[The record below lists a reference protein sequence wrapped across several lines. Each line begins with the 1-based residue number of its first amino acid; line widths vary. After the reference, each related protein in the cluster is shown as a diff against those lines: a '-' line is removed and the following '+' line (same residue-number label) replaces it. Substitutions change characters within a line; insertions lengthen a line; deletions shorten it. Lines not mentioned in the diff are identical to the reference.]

1 MNTNYPQLDG
11 SQRPRAS
18 VLGVVDAELASP
30 TLKSQ
35 LNISLSCCTVGNIHK
50 KIAQVFQI
58 KGGGKRPRKAVQI
71 LSQHT
76 HLNRTTSQTP
86 SHSSI
91 LSQDDMARRSPQHCE
106 QGRGSAGSG
115 HGATFPRHLTFS
127 DAKFKLCG
135 SLCQT
140 SIEAD
145 ILLLEREN
153 HTFFTLSTCGP
164 VNQEFWTVL
173 GPEGKFS

>member
-11 SQRPRAS
+11 SQRHRAS
-18 VLGVVDAELASP
+18 VLGIVDAELAFP

-35 LNISLSCCTVGNIHK
+35 LNISLSCCTVGSIHK

-58 KGGGKRPRKAVQI
+58 KGGKKRPRHILRKAVQI
-71 LSQHT
+71 LSQYT

-86 SHSSI
+86 SGSSI

-115 HGATFPRHLTFS
+115 HGATFPHHLTFS
-127 DAKFKLCG
+127 DTKFKLCD

-164 VNQEFWTVL
+164 VNQEF
-173 GPEGKFS
+173 